1 MGLSYLT
8 DNIYVGVENSS
19 IKYTEQ
25 NAIGTQNGKG
35 HWISGNLSEC
45 CFRLSTAVFK

>member
-35 HWISGNLSEC
+35 H
-45 CFRLSTAVFK
+45 